1 MSELYERY
9 EEALF
14 RLLMEQVTQKEGE
27 SLFERNALLL
37 TDPMSAV
44 PIENSNRCLEYLRR
58 CLTRGS
64 RRRIFRIAL
73 TVMATMLALTAF
85 AYAAIPQV
93 RVDFKNALLEIRGDK
108 TIEYTYL
115 DDQFVLGEGVLYK
128 VSLPL
133 TFYETEHIYWE
144 LAHAEEVS
152 YASAEDD
159 TVSLWINVNYLGE
172 EGNATVLQNRENAT
186 IEEERELFRNGE
198 NVKAEMIGDEYELF
212 VNWRET
218 AFRAVV
224 YVDACGLKPEQL
236 WEIVESMEV
245 FPPSDR
251 Q

>member
-1 MSELYERY
+1 MNELYERY

-27 SLFERNALLL
+27 LLFERNALLL
-37 TDPMSAV
+37 NDPLSAV
-44 PIENSNRCLEYLRR
+44 PTERSNHCLEYLRR
-58 CLTRGS
+58 CLSRGT
-64 RRRIFRIAL
+64 RRRILRIAL
-73 TVMATMLALTAF
+73 TVLAAVLALSAF

-93 RVDFKNALLEIRGDK
+93 RVDFKNALLEIRGED
-108 TIEYTYL
+108 TITYSYL
-115 DDQFVLGEGVLYK
+115 DDLFALGEGMLFK
-128 VSLPL
+128 VSLPSS
-133 TFYETEHIYWE
+133 FFETEHIYWE
-144 LAHAEEVS
+144 LSHSEEVS

-186 IEEERELFRNGE
+186 IEEERELFRDGE
-198 NVKAEMIGDEYELF
+198 NVKAEMVGDEHELF

-224 YVDACGLKPEQL
+224 HVDACGLTPDQL

-245 FPPSDR
+245 FPPSDG